1 MSLRA
6 ALSSADSKGPYV
18 RRLFHTIADR
28 YDLITGLLSFGRDR
42 RWKAMLVALAGVQP
56 EARAL
61 DLAAG
66 TGDIAFG
73 LAAQGARVAA
83 LDITHRMLQLASRKR
98 PASAAVTFVTGD
110 MMSLPFQDGS
120 FDLVTT
126 GYGIRNVP
134 AIEPALAEIRRVLRP
149 GGLLLSLDFD
159 RPARPLVRAVYLGYL
174 TVVGSALGWVLHRDP
189 DTYRYIPASIER
201 YPGAAGVAAML
212 TRAGFAGSLVVPL
225 LGGLMAINIAR
236 RPAEA
241 RQDPPRAKAGLAN
254 EVRSADGSL

>member
-1 MSLRA
+1 MTLRS
-6 ALSSADSKGPYV
+6 ALSSADAKAPYV

-28 YDLITGLLSFGRDR
+28 YDLITRLLSFGRDR
-42 RWKAMLVALAGVQP
+42 RWKAALVALADVRPGM
-56 EARAL
+56 RAL

-73 LAAQGARVAA
+73 LAADGAHVAG
-83 LDITHRMLQLASRKR
+83 LDITHRMLQIASAKR

-110 MMSLPFQDGS
+110 MMALPFRDET

-134 AIEPALAEIRRVLRP
+134 AIDPAIAEIRRVLRP

-159 RPARPLVRAVYLGYL
+159 RPANPLVRGVYLAYL
-174 TVVGSALGWVLHRDP
+174 TLVGSALGWVLHRDP
-189 DTYRYIPASIER
+189 DTYRYIPESIRR

-212 TRAGFAGSLVVPL
+212 SRAGFDESRVVPL
-225 LGGLMAINIAR
+225 LGGLMAINVAR
-236 RPAEA
+236 ANSKCRTPNAEC
-241 RQDPPRAKAGLAN
+241 
-254 EVRSADGSL
+254 

>member
-1 MSLRA
+1 MTLRA
-6 ALSSADSKGPYV
+6 ALSSADAKAPYV

-28 YDLITGLLSFGRDR
+28 YDLITRLLSFGRDR
-42 RWKAMLVALAGVQP
+42 RWKATLVALADVRRGT
-56 EARAL
+56 RAL

-73 LAAQGARVAA
+73 LAANGAHVAG
-83 LDITHRMLQLASRKR
+83 LDITHRMLQIASAKR

-110 MMSLPFQDGS
+110 MMALPFPDET

-134 AIEPALAEIRRVLRP
+134 AIDVAIAEIRRVLRP

-159 RPARPLVRAVYLGYL
+159 RPANPLVRGVYLAYL
-174 TVVGSALGWVLHRDP
+174 TLVGSALGWALHRDP
-189 DTYRYIPASIER
+189 DTYRYIPESIRR

-212 TRAGFAGSLVVPL
+212 SRAGFAESRVIPL
-225 LGGLMAINIAR
+225 LGGLMAINVAR
-236 RPAEA
+236 AGAKCRMPNAEC
-241 RQDPPRAKAGLAN
+241 
-254 EVRSADGSL
+254 